1 MSVKDTKEGDPV
13 PRWNLGGLAGPS
25 ELWTC
30 KRLRLEQLILKRDRQ
45 VRILKVSPKNSE
57 LELALNFVPC
67 ASKSFY
73 EASAFF
79 SEICFLCIEYRNP
92 DYKVDDHH
100 HPAHCNELKEFDPPK
115 KKHLHA
121 GSPSLHGTAGP
132 EVPPAANI
140 LRPAKLNPLVTRWHG
155 TFPLRNMTWYG
166 NIAESDCQRL
176 PFQQDLHCMQEIVQ
190 LVISVLI

>member
-1 MSVKDTKEGDPV
+1 MSVKDTKEGDPI

-57 LELALNFVPC
+57 LLSHAHPSPSMRHRHSSGIFM
-67 ASKSFY
+67 
-73 EASAFF
+73 
-79 SEICFLCIEYRNP
+79 CIETLTIRVMTITIPHTETSWKN
-92 DYKVDDHH
+92 
-100 HPAHCNELKEFDPPK
+100 LTPK
-115 KKHLHA
+115 KNA
-121 GSPSLHGTAGP
+121 
-132 EVPPAANI
+132 PPCWFSIPAWHCRPRGAPCSYDI
-140 LRPAKLNPLVTRWHG
+140 LRPAKLNSLVTRWHG

-176 PFQQDLHCMQEIVQ
+176 PFQQDLHCMQ
-190 LVISVLI
+190 